1 MRAVNGG
8 FDKLFKRIVKGEI
21 SLCWR
26 GSGAKVTWRDCERSR
41 FGKSLGRPV
50 SYGFLRIKTR
60 EGERKKKK
68 KGKKGM
74 EEGDGNGDREDEK
87 LSREAERFKAH
98 ASFEQ
103 FLRMWEVNDDAIVD
117 II

>member
-1 MRAVNGG
+1 MRAVNG

-21 SLCWR
+21 SLSWR
-26 GSGAKVTWRDCERSR
+26 GSGPKVTWRDCEQSR

-50 SYGFLRIKTR
+50 SYRFLRIKTGKKR
-60 EGERKKKK
+60 RK
-68 KGKKGM
+68 KKGM

-103 FLRMWEVNDDAIVD
+103 FLRMWEVSDDAIVD